1 MFDFFGGKDPE
12 RAYQKAQEYIRE
24 ERIDA
29 AIKILESN
37 LTDSEDSFDLYLLLA
52 RLHFNSEERDRAMQ
66 VVRSAKA
73 IVPARTD
80 EITALVSELY
90 YQHASIDTGDFL
102 LEIYIEQKRYDEI
115 SKVLRMLSEREIQLL
130 ITRYDKYRQAIDKK
144 KIISTDDA
152 NKLIMLASARFYAND
167 SEAAVVALDSIS
179 EGETFVRSLLEW
191 ARVVARERYADWR
204 AQHLLIKMQIACHDF
219 HGALNQAQRTTDKF
233 PESVV
238 SVIGLIGSTKPPKDL
253 KEKYTKFITD
263 LHIRKGDLSTSIELL
278 LSLETKDKKKV
289 DDVIK
294 GLRELERINP
304 NNIRI
309 LYALADTY
317 IGANRLSL
325 AVSELDKILETDA
338 TQYDE
343 VVARYQKAFDTEP
356 SNPQVIE
363 GLVNTFLK
371 NGEFE
376 DAVDVIEKSYQAD
389 PGHVDEY
396 IAQLNAILEK
406 KLDNPKALYLMGLC
420 YARKNDHES
429 ASVIFDS
436 LLDRGE
442 NQYVYDAVEEIQQY
456 QPDDPHYL
464 PLRARSMIALGKAE
478 PAFAVLTD
486 YIEQN
491 PEETGT
497 FLPTFDAII
506 REKPELTEKILPIYQ
521 RYSQIQPFVSK
532 LATARA
538 YAFAEDYERAVKLFE
553 QLLDDEENKGAVK
566 RALIETIQERPKAVP
581 LLLAAARVF
590 MKEGEVEIATR
601 FFKTAQMVDPKAF
614 FEIVDEFY
622 DALKTFPKD
631 REVRTLLVEAFFSR
645 KLWNRVVEETKRA
658 IEVFGRKAQF
668 FNLRLGEALVED
680 GNLSD
685 AVRPLMLS
693 LDGDEDYS
701 GEVLEY
707 LEKILSIDKS
717 NVPAHFA
724 RGRALSRAHRVEE
737 AVEEYLLTVRILP
750 ARAEYVHD
758 ELKSLSEK
766 AVANPDVIFAMGTV
780 ELVLE
785 KYSDA
790 VKHLQQSCE
799 LDDKFVKN
807 VIPLFER
814 LIQNQPSPQL
824 EFAMAKVYHIANFRN
839 TAVNYYIRAQSHDR
853 NLRERAISEIKKIC
867 AEDKTDVESAK
878 GLAQLYLDFSNHE
891 DALDLINQIYSLNPR
906 EGTWAKNFVA
916 GILQKNHQHIPS
928 YYLLAKIFLDD
939 KKFKKSVEV
948 YERLLEM
955 TPAETTRVVSIL
967 NNIKEKDADI
977 LLFLGSLYKATGE
990 LHKALSLFNDL
1001 FTLDP
1006 AYGNAINHHIKE
1018 ILKKN
1023 TNVGDAYLLAHKIF
1037 MYNKEYDKAVE
1048 AIHRAKELHAGKE
1061 EVILQE
1067 GQTYY
1072 AMGDPEKAI
1081 RLYTDLLT
1089 TTKDK
1094 KSIYRLIK
1102 DTRDKYF
1109 NEKIALIK
1117 GDDDRC
1123 RLERAHLYL
1132 MVNKPSMAEKELKFV
1147 PQNRFSM
1154 KKHSILKARLYLVK
1168 HRPLD
1173 ALEIMKT
1180 YTPDEETATIYADIY
1195 EALGSFEAAARVL
1208 REAGS
1213 HDVVHKI
1220 AVYEKLAQERRLAKG
1235 RYIIEGRS

>member
-12 RAYQKAQEYIRE
+12 KAFQKAQEYIKEQRT
-24 ERIDA
+24 DA
-29 AIKILESN
+29 AIKILETN
-37 LTDSEDSFDLYLLLA
+37 LTETEDSFDLYLLLA
-52 RLHFNSEERDRAMQ
+52 RLYFNNEERDRAMQ
-66 VVRSAKA
+66 VVRIARS
-73 IVPARTD
+73 IVPTRTD

-102 LEIYIEQKRYDEI
+102 LEMFIEQKRYDEI

-130 ITRYDKYRQAIDKK
+130 ITRYDKSRQAIDKK
-144 KIISTDDA
+144 KIISAEDA
-152 NKLIMLASARFYAND
+152 NKLILLASARFYAND
-167 SEAAVVALDSIS
+167 SEAAIVALDSIS
-179 EGETFVRSLLEW
+179 EGDTFIRPLLEW
-191 ARVVARERYADWR
+191 ARVIARERYADWR
-204 AQHLLIKMQIACHDF
+204 AQFLLIKLQLACRDF

-238 SVIGLIGSTKPPKDL
+238 SVIGLIGAAKPSQDL

-263 LHIRKGDLSTSIELL
+263 LHIKKGDLSTSIDLL

-317 IGANRLSL
+317 ISANRLSL
-325 AVSELDKILETDA
+325 AVSELEKILEADS
-338 TQYDE
+338 TQYDA
-343 VVARYQKAFDTEP
+343 VISRYRKAFDTEP

-371 NGEFE
+371 HGDFE
-376 DAVDVIEKSYQAD
+376 SAVDIVEKSYEAD

-396 IAQLNAILEK
+396 IAQLNTILER

-420 YARKNDHES
+420 YARKNDHDN
-429 ASVIFDS
+429 ASVIFES
-436 LLDRGE
+436 LLDQGE
-442 NQYVYDAVEEIQQY
+442 NQYVYDATEEIQKY

-464 PLRARSMIALGKAE
+464 LFRTRSMIALGKAE
-478 PAFAVLTD
+478 PAFEALKE

-491 PEETGT
+491 PDDAGQ
-497 FLPTFDAII
+497 FLPTLDAIVMTKPDLA
-506 REKPELTEKILPIYQ
+506 EKVLPIYQ
-521 RYSQIQPFVSK
+521 RYSREQPFVSN
-532 LATARA
+532 LAIARA
-538 YAFAEDYERAVKLFE
+538 YAFSEDYEQAVKLFE
-553 QLLDDEENKGAVK
+553 QMLDDEENKGAVK
-566 RALIETIQERPKAVP
+566 RALIETIQERPKAVQ

-622 DALKTFPKD
+622 DVLKTFPKD
-631 REVRTLLVEAFFSR
+631 REVRTLLVDAFFSR
-645 KLWNRVVEETKRA
+645 ELWNRVIEETKRA
-658 IEVFGRKAQF
+658 IEVFGRDAQY
-668 FNLRLGEALVED
+668 FNLKLGEALVED

-707 LEKILSIDKS
+707 LGKILSIDKS

-750 ARAEYVHD
+750 ARAEYVLD
-758 ELKSLSEK
+758 ELKNLAEK
-766 AVANPDVIFAMGTV
+766 SVANPGVIFAMGTV
-780 ELVLE
+780 ELILE
-785 KYSDA
+785 IYSEA
-790 VKHLQQSCE
+790 IKHLQQSCE
-799 LDDKFVKN
+799 LDNKYVKN

-814 LIQNQPSPQL
+814 LIQNEPSPQL

-867 AEDKTDVESAK
+867 AEDKSDIESAK

-891 DALDLINQIYSLNPR
+891 DALDLVNQVYSVNPK
-906 EGTWAKNFVA
+906 EGSWAKNFVA

-928 YYLLAKIFLDD
+928 YYFLARVFSGD
-939 KKFKKSVEV
+939 KNFKKAVEV

-955 TPAETTRVVSIL
+955 TPAETTKVISIL
-967 NNIKEKDADI
+967 NNIKEKDAEI
-977 LLFLGSLYKATGE
+977 LLFLGSLYKGTGE

-1001 FTLDP
+1001 FGLDP
-1006 AYGNAINHHIKE
+1006 TYGTAINHHIKE

-1023 TNVGDAYLLAHKIF
+1023 TNLGDAYLLAHKIF
-1037 MYNKEYDKAVE
+1037 MYNKEYERAVE
-1048 AIHRAKELHAGKE
+1048 AIRRAKELHVGKE

-1081 RLYTDLLT
+1081 QLYTELLT
-1089 TTKDK
+1089 TTKDR

-1102 DTRDKYF
+1102 NTRDRYF
-1109 NEKIALIK
+1109 KEKIALIK

-1147 PQNRFSM
+1147 PQNHFSM
-1154 KKHSILKARLYLVK
+1154 KRHSILKARLCLLK
-1168 HRPLD
+1168 RRPLD

-1180 YTPDEETATIYADIY
+1180 YTPDKETATVYADIY
-1195 EALGSFEAAARVL
+1195 EALGSFEAAAQVL

-1213 HDVVHKI
+1213 QDVGHKI

>member
-1 MFDFFGGKDPE
+1 MFDLFGGKDPE
-12 RAYQKAQEYIRE
+12 KAYQKAHEYIRE
-24 ERIDA
+24 EKPDA
-29 AIKILESN
+29 AIKILEAN
-37 LTDSEDSFDLYLLLA
+37 LTDSEESFDLYLLLT
-52 RLHFNSEERDRAMQ
+52 RLYFANEERERAMQ
-66 VVRSAKA
+66 TVRTARA
-73 IVPARTD
+73 IAQSRTD

-102 LEIYIEQKRYDEI
+102 LELYIEQKRYDEI

-130 ITRYDKYRQAIDKK
+130 ITRYDKYRQAIEKK
-144 KIISTDDA
+144 KVISAEDA
-152 NKLIMLASARFYAND
+152 NKLIMLASARFFAND
-167 SEAAVVALDSIS
+167 SEAATVALDALFDV
-179 EGETFVRSLLEW
+179 ETYSRQLMEW

-204 AQHLLIKMQIACHDF
+204 AQLLLIKLQVACRDY

-238 SVIGLIGSTKPPKDL
+238 SVIGVIGSAKPSKDL

-263 LHIRKGDLSTSIELL
+263 LHIKKGDLTTSIELL

-304 NNIRI
+304 NNVRI

-317 IGANRLSL
+317 ISANRLSL
-325 AVSELDKILETDA
+325 AVSELDKILEADA
-338 TQYDE
+338 GQYDE
-343 VVARYQKAFDTEP
+343 VIARYWKSFDAEP

-371 NGEFE
+371 KGKDE
-376 DAVDVIEKSYQAD
+376 DAVAVIEKAYQAD

-396 IAQLNAILEK
+396 IAQLNTILEK
-406 KLDNPKALYLMGLC
+406 KLDNPKALRLLGLC
-420 YARKNDHES
+420 YARKNDHEG
-429 ASVIFDS
+429 ASIIFDN

-442 NQYVYDAVEEIQQY
+442 YQYVYDACEEIKKN
-456 QPDDPHYL
+456 QPDEPHYL
-464 PLRARSMIALGKAE
+464 QLCAQSMIALGKAE
-478 PAFAVLTD
+478 SALNMLKD

-491 PEETGT
+491 PEETGSI
-497 FLPTFDAII
+497 LPALDKIVR
-506 REKPELTEKILPIYQ
+506 REPGLTESVLPIYE
-521 RYSQIQPFVSK
+521 RYAHVAPFVGS
-532 LATARA
+532 LAKARA
-538 YAFAEDYERAVKLFE
+538 YAFSGESEQAVKLFE
-553 QLLDDEENKGAVK
+553 QLLEDEENKGAVK

-601 FFKTAQMVDPKAF
+601 FFKTAQKVDPKAF

-622 DALKTFPKD
+622 DALKAFPKD

-645 KLWNRVVEETKRA
+645 KLWNRVIEETKRA
-658 IEVFGRKAQF
+658 VEVFGRNAQF

-701 GEVLEY
+701 TEVLEY

-750 ARAEYVHD
+750 ARAEYVLD
-758 ELKSLSEK
+758 ELKGLSEK

-785 KYSDA
+785 KHADA
-790 VKHLQQSCE
+790 VKHLQQACE
-799 LDDKFVKN
+799 LDGKFVKN

-814 LIQNQPSPQL
+814 LIQNQPSSQL

-853 NLRERAISEIKKIC
+853 NLRERAVSEIKKIC
-867 AEDKTDVESAK
+867 ADDKTDIESAK

-891 DALDLINQIYSLNPR
+891 DALDLVNQIYSADPK
-906 EGTWAKNFVA
+906 EGVWAKNFVA

-928 YYLLAKIFLDD
+928 YYFLARVFLDD
-939 KKFKKSVEV
+939 KNFKKAVEV
-948 YERLLEM
+948 YQRLIEM
-955 TPAETTRVVSIL
+955 MPAETARVISIL
-967 NNIKEKDADI
+967 NGIKEKDAEI
-977 LLFLGSLYKATGE
+977 LLFLGSLYIATGE
-990 LHKALSLFNDL
+990 LQKTLSLFNDL
-1001 FTLDP
+1001 FALDP
-1006 AYGNAINHHIKE
+1006 SYGTAINHHIRE
-1018 ILKKN
+1018 ILEKN
-1023 TNVGDAYLLAHKIF
+1023 AHVGDAYLLAHRIF
-1037 MYNKEYDKAVE
+1037 MYSKEYDKAVE
-1048 AIHRAKELHAGKE
+1048 AITHARELNEDKE
-1061 EVILQE
+1061 EIILQE

-1081 RLYTDLLT
+1081 QLYTGLLT
-1089 TTKDK
+1089 TAKDK
-1094 KSIYRLIK
+1094 KSVYRLIK
-1102 DTRDKYF
+1102 DTRDRYF
-1109 NEKIALIK
+1109 KEKIGLIK
-1117 GDDDRC
+1117 GDDDSC
-1123 RLERAHLYL
+1123 RLERARLYL
-1132 MVNKPSMAEKELKFV
+1132 MVSKPSMAEKELKFV
-1147 PQNRFSM
+1147 PQNNLSM
-1154 KKHSILKARLYLVK
+1154 KQQSILKARLCLVK
-1168 HRPLD
+1168 NRPLD

-1180 YTPDEETATIYADIY
+1180 YAPDEETANVYADIY

-1213 HDVVHKI
+1213 PDAAHKI
-1220 AVYEKLAQERRLAKG
+1220 AVYERRAQERRLAKG

>member
-12 RAYQKAQEYIRE
+12 KAYQKAQEYIKEQRA
-24 ERIDA
+24 DT
-29 AIKILESN
+29 AIKVLESN
-37 LTDSEDSFDLYLLLA
+37 LTDGEESFDLYLLLA
-52 RLHFNSEERDRAMQ
+52 RLYFNNEERERAMQ
-66 VVRSAKA
+66 ILRTARS
-73 IVPARTD
+73 IVPSRTD

-102 LEIYIEQKRYDEI
+102 LEIYVEQKRYDEI
-115 SKVLRMLSEREIQLL
+115 SKVLRMLTDREIQLL
-130 ITRYDKYRQAIDKK
+130 ITRYDKFRQAIDKK
-144 KIISTDDA
+144 KVVSIEDA
-152 NKLIMLASARFYAND
+152 NRLIMLASARFYAND
-167 SEAAVVALDSIS
+167 SEAAVVALDAIS
-179 EGETFVRSLLEW
+179 DGETFARPLLEW

-204 AQHLLIKMQIACHDF
+204 AQHLLIKLQIACHDF

-238 SVIGLIGSTKPPKDL
+238 SVIGLIGAAKPPKDL
-253 KEKYTKFITD
+253 KDKYTKFITD
-263 LHIRKGDLSTSIELL
+263 LHIKKGDLSTSIELL

-304 NNIRI
+304 NNTRI

-317 IGANRLSL
+317 ISANRLSL
-325 AVSELDKILETDA
+325 AVSELDKILEADS

-343 VVARYQKAFDTEP
+343 VIGRYRKAFDAEP

-363 GLVNTFLK
+363 GLVNTFLR

-376 DAVDVIEKSYQAD
+376 DAVDVIENAYKAD

-396 IAQLNAILEK
+396 IAQLNTILEK
-406 KLDNPKALYLMGLC
+406 KIDNPKALYLLGLC
-420 YARKNDHES
+420 YARKNDHED
-429 ASVIFDS
+429 ASVIFES
-436 LLDRGE
+436 LLDQE
-442 NQYVYDAVEEIQQY
+442 KYQYVFDASEEIKQY
-456 QPDDPHYL
+456 QPDEPHYI
-464 PLRARSMIALGKAE
+464 PLRARSMIALGKVE
-478 PAFAVLTD
+478 PAFTLLKD
-486 YIEQN
+486 FIDQN
-491 PEETGT
+491 PDETGPLLST
-497 FLPTFDAII
+497 LDAMV
-506 REKPELTEKILPIYQ
+506 REKPDLAEKILPIYQ
-521 RYSQIQPFVSK
+521 RYSREEPFVSK

-538 YAFAEDYERAVKLFE
+538 YAFSEDYDRAVKLIE
-553 QLLDDEENKGAVK
+553 QLLEDDENKGAVK
-566 RALIETIQERPKAVP
+566 RALIETIQERPQAVP
-581 LLLAAARVF
+581 LLLAAARIF

-631 REVRTLLVEAFFSR
+631 REVRILLVEAFFSR
-645 KLWNRVVEETKRA
+645 KLWSRVIDETKRA
-658 IEVFGRKAQF
+658 IEVFGRDAQF

-750 ARAEYVHD
+750 ARAEYVLD
-758 ELKSLSEK
+758 ELKNLAEK
-766 AVANPDVIFAMGTV
+766 AVANPDVLFAMGSV
-780 ELVLE
+780 EVVLE
-785 KYSDA
+785 KYDA
-790 VKHLQQSCE
+790 AIKHLQQACE
-799 LDDKFVKN
+799 LDGKFVKN

-824 EFAMAKVYHIANFRN
+824 EFAMAKVYHIANFRS
-839 TAVNYYIRAQSHDR
+839 TAVNYYIRSQSHDR
-853 NLRERAISEIKKIC
+853 SLRERAVSEIKKIC
-867 AEDKTDVESAK
+867 AEDKSDIESAK
-878 GLAQLYLDFSNHE
+878 GLAQLYLDFSNLE
-891 DALDLINQIYSLNPR
+891 DALDLVNQVYVVNPK

-928 YYLLAKIFLDD
+928 YYFLARVFLDD
-939 KKFKKSVEV
+939 KNFKKSVEV
-948 YERLLEM
+948 YERLLEI
-955 TPAETTRVVSIL
+955 TPSETTKVITIL
-967 NNIKEKDADI
+967 NNVEEKGADI
-977 LLFLGSLYKATGE
+977 LLFLGSLYKSTGE

-1001 FTLDP
+1001 FALDP
-1006 AYGNAINHHIKE
+1006 TYGNAINHHIKE

-1023 TNVGDAYLLAHKIF
+1023 ANVGDAYLLAHKIF
-1037 MYNKEYDKAVE
+1037 MYNKEYDRAVE
-1048 AIHRAKELHAGKE
+1048 TIQRAKELHAGKE
-1061 EVILQE
+1061 EVILEE

-1094 KSIYRLIK
+1094 KAIYRLIK
-1102 DTRDKYF
+1102 NTRDKYF
-1109 NEKIALIK
+1109 REKIALIK
-1117 GDDDRC
+1117 GEDDRC
-1123 RLERAHLYL
+1123 KLERAQLYL

-1154 KKHSILKARLYLVK
+1154 KRHSILKAQLCLMM

-1180 YTPDEETATIYADIY
+1180 YVPDEETATVYADIY

-1208 REAGS
+1208 RETGS
-1213 HDVVHKI
+1213 QDVAHKI